1 MVFCSNCHCDI
12 DESKFFLHH
21 RFCVQNIKY
30 CEQCEEGI
38 VIEEYEEHCKN
49 HNKKKENE
57 ESRRASKQSRD
68 SLTLS
73 RVESS
78 KIGCQYCGY
87 FCSFTEIEEHESM
100 CGARTTT
107 CKKCGKNL
115 LIKNLKTHIEKE
127 HNLDLDNY
135 KDMKSGS
142 LDFTNNQNS
151 SNLYNNLENFGNL
164 DLKRMTSDEEI
175 AYALQ
180 LSAEEEKRRKEKEK
194 NKIKE
199 SNIQPKKNSIA
210 SKRSSKI
217 DYDELE
223 YEYEKQLYEEE
234 MNNFGD
240 E

>member
-1 MVFCSNCHCDI
+1 
-12 DESKFFLHH
+12 
-21 RFCVQNIKY
+21 
-30 CEQCEEGI
+30 
-38 VIEEYEEHCKN
+38 
-49 HNKKKENE
+49 
-57 ESRRASKQSRD
+57 
-68 SLTLS
+68 
-73 RVESS
+73 
-78 KIGCQYCGY
+78 
-87 FCSFTEIEEHESM
+87 M

-151 SNLYNNLENFGNL
+151 SNLYGNLGNFGNL

-240 E
+240 K